1 MALLIFLDF
10 KGKFEV
16 ILALPI
22 LAGKLGTDKARAA
35 RALLF
40 RKVLLSFMFMALI

>member
-16 ILALPI
+16 ILALQI
-22 LAGKLGTDKARAA
+22 LVGKLGTDKASAA
-35 RALLF
+35 TALFF
-40 RKVLLSFMFMALI
+40 RKVLLLFMFMALI